1 MTVMEVEVGILK
13 SQMSNLEGAV
23 KEIGNDVKH
32 LIRQVDSIEATKN
45 DTEKRFETIEDRL
58 NNFNDRLS
66 NKSWVQNTLSAII
79 GIVFTGLVAGFGY
92 WIFHK

>member
-1 MTVMEVEVGILK
+1 MEVEVGILK